1 LTGCRSTPSGGEIV
15 LIDRDPEKVFIEKRG
30 GREIHYFY
38 WKTDL
43 YKLFDYEPVTLLDGL
58 LCTRYHWRGLVLWTD
73 PIVRGKPLMTF
84 APGVHTPLVYSK
96 SWFVEMVYCLKD
108 ITHAERFWL
117 GFYLS
122 IFNALLQ
129 EVLKLPRED
138 EFHGYMDKAVEG
150 EVPEQYRFKPSE
162 WAFLIVVGPFPGKLP
177 REIRERLKECGEKG

>member
-1 LTGCRSTPSGGEIV
+1 M
-15 LIDRDPEKVFIEKRG
+15 KVFIEKRG

-73 PIVRGKPLMTF
+73 PIVREKPLMTF
-84 APGVHTPLVYSK
+84 ALGVHTPLAYSR
-96 SWFVEMVYCLKD
+96 SWLVWVAYRLKD
-108 ITHAERFWL
+108 LTPAEKIWL

-122 IFNALLQ
+122 ALNALLQ
-129 EVLKLPRED
+129 GVLKLPREED

-162 WAFLIVVGPFPGKLP
+162 WAFLIVVGPLPEKLP
-177 REIRERLKECGEKG
+177 REIRERLKECSEGSQAKLAS